1 MSLNDL
7 LNDHWRTLSAAG
19 PRDSSDGHAAG
30 PIAAVSREGEADTPP
45 RPSVYMHAGQMFASP
60 VGTEVTTILGS
71 CVAICIWDA
80 GSGVGGVNH
89 YMLSY
94 DRGAASHSLR
104 YGDYA
109 TEQLLLALSRFGAVS
124 SRLEAKI
131 FGGACILQSFQQA
144 GSELG
149 QKNVELAR
157 TLLKAARIPVLS
169 EDVGGSR
176 GRKLI
181 FSTDSGEALVK
192 RL

>member
-7 LNDHWRTLSAAG
+7 LHDHWRTLSAAAPG
-19 PRDSSDGHAAG
+19 GSSDGPAAR
-30 PIAAVSREGEADTPP
+30 PLTAISREGETDTPP

-71 CVAICIWDA
+71 CVAVCIWDA
-80 GSGVGGVNH
+80 GNGVGGVNH

-109 TEQLLLALSRFGAVS
+109 TEQLLSALSKFGAVA
-124 SRLEAKI
+124 SRLQAKI
-131 FGGACILQSFQQA
+131 FGGACILQSFQHA

-149 QKNVELAR
+149 QKNIEQAQ
-157 TLLKAARIPVLS
+157 TLLRAAHIPIVG

>member
-7 LNDHWRTLSAAG
+7 INDHWQSLAAAG
-19 PRDSSDGHAAG
+19 SHDSSEG
-30 PIAAVSREGEADTPP
+30 PSAVPLAAVSGEGEADTPP
-45 RPSVYMHAGQMFASP
+45 RPAVYMHAGQMFASP

-80 GSGVGGVNH
+80 GSGIGGVNH

-94 DRGAASHSLR
+94 ARGAASHSLR

-109 TEQLLLALSRFGAVS
+109 TEQLLLALGRFGAVS
-124 SRLEAKI
+124 SRLQAKI

-149 QKNVELAR
+149 QKNVDLAR
-157 TLLKAARIPVLS
+157 TRLRAARIPVLS